1 MALTIQLKRR
11 LAGAP
16 GAPTG
21 LLSGE
26 LAWNMADP
34 GNGIIYGGYGDS
46 NGNAVSIVKLAGHKA
61 LPLDGA
67 SNVSTST
74 PTNGQALVF
83 NGTNWVNLNVGTVKS
98 VGLSLPGI
106 FTVTGSPIAAST
118 GTVSGTLTAE
128 LATQGANLV
137 FAGPVTGT
145 AAPTFRSLVANDIP
159 SLLASKITDFDSQVR
174 TSKLNEMAVPTAAVS
189 FNNQNITGLAN
200 PINDQDAATKAY
212 VDAARAGLDVKE
224 SVRVATTAEITL
236 SGTQTIDGVAVSVG
250 DRVLVK
256 NQTSEEQNGIYV
268 VSVGQWSRSLDADGS
283 NITGSEVSSGLFTFV
298 EEGTTNSDSAWVL
311 TTNNPITVNSTG
323 LSFTQFSGAGQI
335 TAGAGITKTGN
346 ILDVV
351 TASSERIVVNA
362 DNIDLATVTQ
372 TDTNGTAG
380 INFVQTITKD
390 SYGRISG
397 RVLADVRSA
406 STTQNGIVQLNDTIS
421 STSITE
427 AATANAAKTAWD
439 LANAALP
446 KGGGTLTG
454 KVSLANATST
464 LVSLN
469 IGAGTEDPTT
479 LISGDFWVNSGGI
492 KYHNGT
498 VVKTVA
504 FTDSSITGNA
514 ANVTGV
520 IAGANGGT
528 GVNNSGKTITLGG
541 NIETAGAVTT
551 TGAFAATL
559 GFTATTAVTFPTS
572 GTLYSTSTAN
582 LNTVRDWSATQ
593 IGLAGA
599 LPTATSGFIT
609 KTAETTYGT
618 VGSTGTGNVVLAD
631 SPALTGNASAVN
643 LSVSGTLNIPS
654 TATFVIDCGTF

>member
-11 LAGAP
+11 LAGAT

-46 NGNAVSIVKLAGHKA
+46 NGNAVSIVKIAGHKA

-67 SNVSTST
+67 SNVSTAST
-74 PTNGQALVF
+74 TLGQGLVF
-83 NGTNWVNLNVGTVKS
+83 NGTNWANSNIGTVTS

-106 FTVTGSPIAAST
+106 FNVTGSPIGAST

-128 LATQGANLV
+128 LAVQSANV
-137 FAGPVTGT
+137 IFAGPVTGT
-145 AAPTFRSLVANDIP
+145 AAPTFRSLIANDIP
-159 SLLASKITDFDSQVR
+159 SLLASKITDFDTQVR
-174 TSKLNEMAVPTAAVS
+174 TSKLNEMAAPTAAVG

-200 PINDQDAATKAY
+200 PVNDQDAATKSY

-224 SVRVATTAEITL
+224 SVRVGTTEEITL
-236 SGTQTIDGVAVSVG
+236 SGVQTIDGVAVVAG

-256 NQTSEEQNGIYV
+256 NQGDGKLNGIYV
-268 VSVGQWSRSLDADGS
+268 VSAGAWSRALDADGS
-283 NITGSEVSSGLFTFV
+283 NIAGAEVTSGLFTFV
-298 EEGTTNSDSAWVL
+298 EEGIINADSAWVL
-311 TTNNPITVNSTG
+311 TTNNPITLNTTA

-335 TAGAGITKTGN
+335 TAGAGITKSGN

-351 TASSERIVVNA
+351 SASTERIVVNA
-362 DNIDLATVTQ
+362 DNIDLATVSQ
-372 TDTNGTAG
+372 SDTNGTAG
-380 INFVQTITKD
+380 INFVQSITKD

-397 RVLADVRSA
+397 RVVADIRAA
-406 STTQNGIVQLNDTIS
+406 STSQTGIVQLNDSTS
-421 STSITE
+421 STLTTE
-427 AATANAAKTAWD
+427 AATANAVRAAWS
-439 LANAALP
+439 LADAALP
-446 KGGGTLTG
+446 KSGGTLTG
-454 KVSLANATST
+454 KVSLTNATQSV
-464 LVSLN
+464 VSLN
-469 IGAGTEDPTT
+469 VGAGTADPLT
-479 LISGDFWVNSGGI
+479 LISGDFWVNAGAI

-498 VVKTVA
+498 VTKTVA

-541 NIETAGAVTT
+541 NIQTAGAVTT
-551 TGAFAATL
+551 TGEFASTLAFT
-559 GFTATTAVTFPTS
+559 GTTSITFPTS
-572 GTLYSTSTAN
+572 GTLYSTSTSN
-582 LNTVRDWSATQ
+582 LNTIRDWTSTQ
-593 IGLAGA
+593 IALAGG
-599 LPTATSGFIT
+599 LPSATSGFIT
-609 KTAETTYGT
+609 KTAETTYST

-631 SPALTGNASAVN
+631 SPSLTGNASAVN
-643 LSVSGTLNIPS
+643 LSVSGTLTVPT
-654 TATFVIDCGTF
+654 TATFAIDCGTF